1 MTKVGGNAFTFDDL
15 MKVTETKAVRLLKLV
30 SCNNL
35 FEPLGMG
42 LWEGVPLRDV
52 LWLAKPQANYRSVYY
67 DGYHKDAPK
76 QFFQCWLP
84 ANRLL
89 EDPPGFLPVILCYK
103 INGE

>member
-1 MTKVGGNAFTFDDL
+1 MTKVVGNAFTFDDL

-67 DGYHKDAPK
+67 DSYHNDAPK

-84 ANRLL
+84 ANRVL
-89 EDPPGFLPVILCYK
+89 
-103 INGE
+103 